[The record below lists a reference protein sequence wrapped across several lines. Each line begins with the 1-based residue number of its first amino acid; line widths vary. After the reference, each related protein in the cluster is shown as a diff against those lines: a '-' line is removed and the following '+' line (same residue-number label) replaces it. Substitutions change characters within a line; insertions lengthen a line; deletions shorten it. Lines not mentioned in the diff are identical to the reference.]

1 MERAPSDA
9 PSRDLIRAVLET
21 RDRKHA
27 ESHAALLAIIQSVV
41 AELVEQGALSAAP
54 LAERLT
60 RMDATISPDPH
71 GEAAHSMLAHV
82 IGWLK
87 SMEPG
92 LPPSHPERWM
102 VPTPHVIEEG

>member
-1 MERAPSDA
+1 MERSPSNS

-27 ESHAALLAIIQSVV
+27 ESHAALLAIIQSLM
-41 AELVEQGALSAAP
+41 AELVEQGMLSAAP
-54 LAERLT
+54 LAERLV
-60 RMDATISPDPH
+60 RMDATISPGPH
-71 GEAAHSMLAHV
+71 GEAAHSMVAHV
-82 IGWLK
+82 ITWLK

-102 VPTPHVIEEG
+102 VPTPRVVEEG